1 MINIRKANQDDIP
14 RIIELYEELTEERIN
29 ASPDTI
35 LGVFA
40 EIIAM
45 PNQHFLVVEKDNFV
59 LGTLFLQI
67 VSNLSHDASPWGNIE
82 NVVIDIR
89 YRGKGFG
96 RILMDHAFA
105 ICREAG
111 CYKVQLMSNVKRK
124 EAHQFYRSMGFE
136 NSALGFRLHL

>member
-14 RIIELYEELTEERIN
+14 RIVALYEELTEETIN
-29 ASPDTI
+29 ASRDAI
-35 LGVFA
+35 QEVFT
-40 EIIAM
+40 EIVAM
-45 PNQHFLVVEKDNFV
+45 PNQHFLVVEKDDFV

-67 VSNLSHDASPWGNIE
+67 VPNLSHDASPWANIE
-82 NVVIDIR
+82 NVVIDSR
-89 YRGKGFG
+89 YRGQGFG
-96 RILMDHAFA
+96 RILMEQAFA

-136 NSALGFRLHL
+136 NSAIGFRLHL